1 MIHDLCRKE
10 KNVFFEL
17 VHAYFVPYKGIVIL
31 VVFIKIYL
39 RKSITI
45 KSQLF
50 SCGTVEHAESVPV
63 TD

>member
-1 MIHDLCRKE
+1 MQEGK

-39 RKSITI
+39 RKSITV

-50 SCGTVEHAESVPV
+50 SCGTEHAESVPV